1 MATPQIL
8 ILGAIM
14 SNKIKFLTVRFPV
27 DVFKKLRE
35 LAQENQRATSEMVRV
50 IVTDKIKEEK

>member
-1 MATPQIL
+1 
-8 ILGAIM
+8 M